1 MHRLR
6 DVLLYTRG
14 NEEAR
19 DIENIIDYRLDNWS
33 DKRQNICVGNNLPLF
48 LYVMLCVD
56 LREEFS

>member
-19 DIENIIDYRLDNWS
+19 DIENFIDNRLDNWS
-33 DKRQNICVGNNLPLF
+33 VKRQNICVGNNLPLF
-48 LYVMLCVD
+48 LSVMLCID

>member
-19 DIENIIDYRLDNWS
+19 DIENIIDNRLDNWS